1 MYRSHRDELG
11 EHDRQFLQPDVVTTG
26 LENDGFGVEHCENRQ
41 GLAVHNDE
49 DPRICRIVAK
59 IEVNMTE
66 EDKGSQPTSPGRRG
80 KLRKGKGVSGAGG
93 PSGQPSAGSD
103 PAGGGQGRPGL
114 KKLRGRVAKLETE
127 MQELRDRLK
136 DRESKA

>member
-26 LENDGFGVEHCENRQ
+26 LENYGVGVEHCENRQ

-66 EDKGSQPTSPGRRG
+66 EDKGAQPQGRRG

-93 PSGQPSAGSD
+93 QSGQTSGRSD